1 MEEDVNSVID
11 ALGAFLAR
19 DRLPMDRYRDF
30 RAVFGTDA
38 GQRVLQDIMGFGN
51 MFRGSVMGEQ
61 SHVTYKYEGRRE
73 LALMILTTYTREPG
87 AERPQAGRHQPEE

>member
-1 MEEDVNSVID
+1 MEESVDAFID
-11 ALGAFLAR
+11 GMGAFLAR
-19 DRLPMDRYRDF
+19 DRQPMDRYRDF

-51 MFRGSVMGEQ
+51 MFRGSCMGEQ

-73 LALMILTTYTREPG
+73 LALMILTTYTREP
-87 AERPQAGRHQPEE
+87 AAQKPQAGRNKPEE

>member
-1 MEEDVNSVID
+1 VKEDVNAVID
-11 ALGAFLAR
+11 AMGAFLAMER
-19 DRLPMDRYRDF
+19 TPMDRYRDF

-51 MFRGSVMGEQ
+51 MFRGSVMGEN

-87 AERPQAGRHQPEE
+87 AERPQQGRSKPEE

>member
-1 MEEDVNSVID
+1 MKESVD
-11 ALGAFLAR
+11 AFLGAMEAFLSR
-19 DRLPMDRYRDF
+19 RREPMERYRDF

-51 MFRGSVMGEQ
+51 MFRGSCMGEQ

-73 LALMILTTYTREPG
+73 LALMILTTYTREP
-87 AERPQAGRHQPEE
+87 ADRKSTRLNSSN